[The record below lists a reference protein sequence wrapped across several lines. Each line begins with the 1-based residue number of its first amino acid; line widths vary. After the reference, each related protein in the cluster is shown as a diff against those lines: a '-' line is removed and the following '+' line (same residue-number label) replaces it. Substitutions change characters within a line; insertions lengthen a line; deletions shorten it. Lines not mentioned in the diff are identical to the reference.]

1 MNAPVYF
8 KSWASEWEWVVR
20 ALLLFVLL
28 SAMTQFSLFG
38 LVSTYLLSFLG
49 AQPEDVSFSTNITYA
64 ALIAAIPMHIRFL
77 RYFEIKNYL
86 LTVILL
92 GIGISIFSFQ
102 ITDVNVFLVARVFTG
117 FTVSGMAVSS
127 LFLIMSR
134 LKPQYAPIGL
144 SVFYGAILGSGLSS
158 GSLVYLVTNN
168 LDWRNTYLFLILI
181 LLMSLMV
188 VLILLRSKTGMRPY
202 PLYQLDW
209 PSFILC
215 LTSFIA
221 WAYTFIYGP
230 KYYWLTDG
238 RIRVSLTIA
247 LCGLVV
253 LAYRQTVLKRPYLH
267 PAVLRYRSFFIGLLL
282 LGVYYGIKDSI
293 QLIYA
298 FTLQILHWDTQELIW
313 LSACNVAGLVTGIFV
328 AAKMILS
335 HKFSSQVFLLSGF
348 SLLLL
353 FNLWSYTIFQTD
365 LSFADLAGPVVVQG
379 LGSGLLFVPLMLMVI
394 SKLPDYTGFTGG
406 AVAAF
411 VRFTATCNSYAGL
424 YTLQLGYNQHF
435 REAFLRHTSTTDP
448 VFADR
453 LGMSAR
459 YFVNAGYSAGQ
470 SEALAART
478 VFGALGVQSQLLT
491 DMSIFRLFAFV
502 ILIVILLIVL
512 APRVYALFV
521 RPARVAPG

>member
-1 MNAPVYF
+1 MNPPVYF
-8 KSWASEWEWVVR
+8 KSWAGEWEWVVR

-86 LTVILL
+86 LTVMLL
-92 GIGISIFSFQ
+92 GIGVSVFSFQ
-102 ITDVNVFLVARVFTG
+102 ITNVNVFLLARVFTG
-117 FTVSGMAVSS
+117 FTVSGTAVSS
-127 LFLIMSR
+127 LMLIMSR

-158 GSLVYLVTNN
+158 GSLVYLVTNS
-168 LDWRNTYLFLILI
+168 LDWRDTYLFLILFQ
-181 LLMSLMV
+181 LLSLGV
-188 VLILLRSKTGMRPY
+188 VLVLLRSKTGMRPY

-215 LTSFIA
+215 LASFIA

-238 RIRVSLTIA
+238 RIRIALTIA
-247 LCGLVV
+247 LCGFVV
-253 LAYRQTVLKRPYLH
+253 LVYRQTVTKRPYLH
-267 PAVLRYRSFFIGLLL
+267 PAVFHFRNFIIGLLL

-298 FTLQILHWDTQELIW
+298 FTLQILHWDTQKLIW
-313 LSACNVAGLVTGIFV
+313 LSACNVGGLITGIFV
-328 AAKMILS
+328 AAEMILT
-335 HKFSSQVFLLSGF
+335 HKFSSRVFLLSGF
-348 SLLLL
+348 SLLLV
-353 FNLWSYTIFQTD
+353 FNLWSYFIFQTD
-365 LSFADLAGPVVVQG
+365 LSFWDLAGPAILQG
-379 LGSGLLFVPLMLMVI
+379 LGSGILFVPLMLMII
-394 SKLPDYTGFTGG
+394 SKLPDYTGFTG
-406 AVAAF
+406 AVVAAF

-435 REAFLRHTSTTDP
+435 REAFLRHTSAMDP

-453 LGMSAR
+453 LATTGR
-459 YFVNAGYSAGQ
+459 YFAGAGYVAGQ
-470 SEALAART
+470 SDALAART
-478 VFGALGVQSQLLT
+478 VYGALGVQSQLLT

>member
-1 MNAPVYF
+1 MNPPVYF

-20 ALLLFVLL
+20 GLLLFVLL

-77 RYFEIKNYL
+77 RYFELRNYL
-86 LTVILL
+86 LTFLLL
-92 GIGISIFSFQ
+92 GIGVSVFSFQ
-102 ITDVNVFLVARVFTG
+102 VTNVNVFLVARVFTG
-117 FTVSGMAVSS
+117 FTVSGTAISILM
-127 LFLIMSR
+127 LIMSR

-158 GSLVYLVTNN
+158 GALVYLVTNN
-168 LDWRNTYLFLILI
+168 LDWRDTYLFLILFQ
-181 LLMSLMV
+181 LMSLAV
-188 VLILLRSKTGMRPY
+188 VLVLLRSKAEMKRY

-215 LTSFIA
+215 LASFIA

-238 RIRVSLTIA
+238 RIRISLTIA
-247 LCGLVV
+247 LCGLVALV
-253 LAYRQTVLKRPYLH
+253 YRQTVTKRPYLH
-267 PAVLRYRSFFIGLLL
+267 PAVFQFRGFIIGLLL

-298 FTLQILHWDTQELIW
+298 FTLQILHWDTQKLIW
-313 LSACNVAGLVTGIFV
+313 LSAWNVTGLITGIIV
-328 AAKMILS
+328 AAEMILT
-335 HKFSSQVFLLSGF
+335 HKFSSRVFLLIGF

-353 FNLWSYTIFQTD
+353 FNLWSYSIFQTD
-365 LSFADLAGPVVVQG
+365 LSFWDLAGPAMLQG
-379 LGSGLLFVPLMLMVI
+379 LGSGILFVPLMLMIV
-394 SKLPDYTGFTGG
+394 SKLPDYTGFTG
-406 AVAAF
+406 AVVAAF

-424 YTLQLGYNQHF
+424 YTLQLTYNQHF

-448 VFADR
+448 VFAGR
-453 LGMSAR
+453 LATTGR
-459 YFVNAGYSAGQ
+459 YFASAGYTAGQ
-470 SEALAART
+470 SDALAART
-478 VFGALGVQSQLLT
+478 VFGALGVQGQLLT
-491 DMSIFRLFAFV
+491 DMSIFRLFALV
-502 ILIVILLIVL
+502 ILIVIVLILVV
-512 APRVYALFV
+512 PGVYALFS
-521 RPARVAPG
+521 RPTRITSS

>member
-64 ALIAAIPMHIRFL
+64 ALIAAIPMHIRLL

-117 FTVSGMAVSS
+117 FTVSGMAISS
-127 LFLIMSR
+127 LLLIMSR

-168 LDWRNTYLFLILI
+168 LDWRNTYLYLILFQ
-181 LLMSLMV
+181 LLSLVV
-188 VLILLRSKTGMRPY
+188 VLVLLRSRTGMRPY

-209 PSFILC
+209 SSLILC
-215 LTSFIA
+215 VTSFIA

-230 KYYWLTDG
+230 KFYWLTDP

-253 LAYRQTVLKRPYLH
+253 LIYRQTVMKRPYLH
-267 PAVLRYRSFFIGLLL
+267 PVVFTFPSFIIGLLL
-282 LGVYYGIKDSI
+282 LAVYYGIKDSL

-298 FTLQILHWDTQELIW
+298 YTLQILHWDTEKLIW
-313 LSACNVAGLVTGIFV
+313 LSACNVAGLITGIFL
-328 AAKMILS
+328 AARMILT
-335 HKFSSQVFLLSGF
+335 HKFSIRVFLLSGF

-353 FNLWSYTIFQTD
+353 FNLWAYTIFQTD
-365 LSFADLAGPVVVQG
+365 LSFWDLAGPAIVQG
-379 LGSGLLFVPLMLMVI
+379 LGSGLLFVPIMLMVI
-394 SKLPDYTGFTGG
+394 SKLPDYIGFTGG

-435 REAFLRHTSTTDP
+435 REAFLRHTAPSDP

-453 LGMSAR
+453 LGASGR
-459 YFVNAGYSAGQ
+459 YFINAGYTAGQ
-470 SEALAART
+470 SEALATRT
-478 VFGALGVQSQLLT
+478 VAGAVGVQSQLLT
-491 DMSIFRLFAFV
+491 DMSIFRLFAVV
-502 ILIVILLIVL
+502 IGVVIVL
-512 APRVYALFV
+512 ILVVPRVYALFV
-521 RPARVAPG
+521 RPAPVTPS